1 MKKVVTIHLAGK
13 LFQIEE
19 DAYLKLE
26 DALCRMRLKDPIRCE
41 SLEAIFS
48 ENFQNRMEL
57 GQKVVTFQMVYEIL
71 RDQNLLNFA
80 NENSSSERIPYQQL
94 TRNINDKVLGGVCSG
109 MGDYWSI
116 DPVLFRLL
124 FVVLF
129 FGFGVGLLMYIIM
142 WVIIPKSK

>member
-19 DAYLKLE
+19 DAFLKLE
-26 DALCRMRLKDPIRCE
+26 EALCKMRLKDPVRCE
-41 SLEAIFS
+41 SLEVMFS

-57 GQKVVTFQMVYEIL
+57 GQKVITFQMVYEIL
-71 RDQNLLNFA
+71 RDQNLLNF
-80 NENSSSERIPYQQL
+80 NQGNIQSERTPYQRL
-94 TRNINDKVLGGVCSG
+94 SRNLNDKVLGGVCSG
-109 MGDYWSI
+109 MGDYWTI
-116 DPVLFRLL
+116 DPILFRLL

-142 WVIIPKSK
+142 WIVIPKSK

>member
-26 DALCRMRLKDPIRCE
+26 DALCRMRLKDPVRCE
-41 SLEAIFS
+41 SLETMFS

-71 RDQNLLNFA
+71 RDQNLLNQ
-80 NENSSSERIPYQQL
+80 NQGNNQSERTPYQQL

-142 WVIIPKSK
+142 WLVIPKSN

>member
-26 DALCRMRLKDPIRCE
+26 DSLCRMRLKDPVRCE
-41 SLEAIFS
+41 SLEALFS
-48 ENFQNRMEL
+48 EIFQNRMEL

-71 RDQNLLNFA
+71 RDQNLLNQ
-80 NENSSSERIPYQQL
+80 NQGNNQSERTPYQQL

-142 WVIIPKSK
+142 WLVIPKSN